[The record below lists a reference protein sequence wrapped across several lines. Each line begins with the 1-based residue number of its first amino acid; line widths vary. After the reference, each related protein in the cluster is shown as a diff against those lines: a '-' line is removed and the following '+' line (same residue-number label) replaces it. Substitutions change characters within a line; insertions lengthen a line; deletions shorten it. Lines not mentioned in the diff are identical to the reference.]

1 MPMAAKSHMPM
12 MVAKLAVLI
21 ALDAGSGTEAP
32 TQGSQEAQSDP
43 MKTVWIYINTDASL
57 ATLIMF
63 RCSPARRLPII
74 DGSNENAPEGF
85 ALEYPAQE

>member
-1 MPMAAKSHMPM
+1 MQMAAKSHMPM

-32 TQGSQEAQSDP
+32 TQGSQEAQGDP
-43 MKTVWIYINTDASL
+43 MKTVWMTPSL

>member
-21 ALDAGSGTEAP
+21 ALDAESGTEAP
-32 TQGSQEAQSDP
+32 TQGSQEAQGDP
-43 MKTVWIYINTDASL
+43 MKTVWIHINTDAL
-57 ATLIMF
+57 PGDVDF
-63 RCSPARRLPII
+63 VQVFAREEAVNRWI
-74 DGSNENAPEGF
+74 DENAPEGF

>member
-63 RCSPARRLPII
+63 RCSPARRLPI

-85 ALEYPAQE
+85 ALEYPVQE

>member
-1 MPMAAKSHMPM
+1 
-12 MVAKLAVLI
+12 
-21 ALDAGSGTEAP
+21 
-32 TQGSQEAQSDP
+32 

-63 RCSPARRLPII
+63 RCSPARRLPI

-85 ALEYPAQE
+85 ALVDPAQE